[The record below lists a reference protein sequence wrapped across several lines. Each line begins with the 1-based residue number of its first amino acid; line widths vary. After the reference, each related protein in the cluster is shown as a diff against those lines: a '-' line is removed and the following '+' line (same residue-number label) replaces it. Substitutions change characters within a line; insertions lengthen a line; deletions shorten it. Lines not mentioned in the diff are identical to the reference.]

1 MTTRADIVAEARAWL
16 GTPWLHQAR
25 LKGVGTDCIGLIGG
39 VALALGL
46 PGAAEW
52 DADPTLHCY
61 GRTPDPRVLL
71 GGCNR
76 FMDRIAVEEVLPAD
90 VLIMSFE
97 KEPQH
102 FAIVSRIDPMYVV
115 HAYAQR
121 GRVVENGVQVAGAR
135 VQRAYRYRGV
145 EA

>member
-1 MTTRADIVAEARAWL
+1 MTTRADIVAEAREWI

-25 LKGVGTDCIGLIGG
+25 LKGVGTDCIGLVGG

-46 PGAAEW
+46 PGAQEW
-52 DADPTLHCY
+52 DADPALHCY

-76 FMDRIAVEEVLPAD
+76 FMDRIALDDVREAD

-97 KEPQH
+97 RNPQH
-102 FAIVSRIDPMYVV
+102 FAIVSAVGPMYVI

-121 GRVVENGVQVAGAR
+121 GRVVENGAEVAGAR
-135 VQRAYRYRGV
+135 VQRAYRFRGV
-145 EA
+145 DA